1 MVVAEDVVDAD
12 LEDDLD
18 DLEDLEED
26 LDELDDTELIGDEI
40 EDEEDADA

>member
-1 MVVAEDVVDAD
+1 MVVVEDVVNAD

-26 LDELDDTELIGDEI
+26 LDELDDDEFIGDEI